1 MHREVPE
8 QRHTAK
14 YKLLQMEKTIFLLTV
29 VVLTEI
35 CLYCKTEKDIIKGMV
50 KLTEA
55 VKLLIKYITL
65 PRPASC
71 TSNFI

>member
-35 CLYCKTEKDIIKGMV
+35 CLYCKTEIDIIKGIV

-55 VKLLIKYITL
+55 VKLLI
-65 PRPASC
+65 
-71 TSNFI
+71 